1 MKLLA
6 TETEIKRIEEKAK
19 SQLLKKEAIAV
30 LELKAKGVIKEIY
43 FNEVHCAVILLECET
58 KADAEIYL
66 EKLPLV
72 AEGYIKFEITE
83 LKPYTGFDRLKT
95 KNGQ

>member
-6 TETEIKRIEEKAK
+6 IETEIKPIPEKIK
-19 SQLLKKEAIAV
+19 SQLLKKEAVAV
-30 LELKAKGVIKEIY
+30 LELKTKGVIKEIY
-43 FNEVHCAVILLECET
+43 FNEKHCAVIVLECET

-72 AEGYIKFEITE
+72 AEGYINFEITE
-83 LKPYTGFDRLKT
+83 LKPYTGFSRLEII
-95 KNGQ
+95 NA

>member
-6 TETEIKRIEEKAK
+6 IETEIKSIEEAVK
-19 SQLLKKEAIAV
+19 SQLLKQEAIAV
-30 LELKAKGVIKEIY
+30 LELKTRGVIKEIY
-43 FNEVHCAVILLECET
+43 FNEAHCAVIVLECET
-58 KADAEIYL
+58 KAGAEIYL

-83 LKPYTGFDRLKT
+83 LKPYTGFDRLET
-95 KNGQ
+95 GND